1 MTEEQYV
8 KYKFIIYL
16 ICLPII
22 SIIGVTGNSLSL
34 HILQKYP
41 TRHAFATYLK
51 VLTCVDTILLCFS
64 LIRSILK
71 LVLYM
76 ELEHAATVDTYGT
89 FYSGLIIGAFLQRL
103 SSSFITVISLE
114 RFLAVYCPF
123 RIRTMF
129 IEIRPARITAI
140 VICFH
145 ILLQVPTSI
154 VVDVQQITVGNTTM
168 HIISRTT
175 AAAEQPILTS
185 VYLFSIAVLG
195 VALPLC
201 FVLITTCCII
211 IRIKMRQTRNIMKH
225 KVCRGS
231 LETERMTFTLIVM
244 ATFFTIMSVPAV
256 FIYVW
261 SGIDRSVEYTYLR
274 QLFVDIIIAT
284 TCMNSA
290 SDFIIY
296 CLTSRSFRTLFC
308 QRILSICEVVPPEER
323 ERQGD
328 IHVIETRPSI
338 QEQYEVNT
346 KTSLTLETEVPSK

>member
-1 MTEEQYV
+1 M
-8 KYKFIIYL
+8 
-16 ICLPII
+16 
-22 SIIGVTGNSLSL
+22 IGVTGNSLSL
-34 HILQKYP
+34 YILQKYP

-51 VLTCVDTILLCFS
+51 VLTWSDTVLLCTA
-64 LIRSILK
+64 LLRSIFK

-76 ELEHAATVDTYGT
+76 ELDNAATVDTYGI
-89 FYSGLIIGAFLQRL
+89 FYSGLILGAFLQRL

-114 RFLAVYCPF
+114 RFLAVYWPF
-123 RIRTMF
+123 RVRTMF

-145 ILLQVPTSI
+145 ILLQVPTFI
-154 VVDVQQITVGNTTM
+154 VVNVQQITIGNITM
-168 HIISRTT
+168 YIISRTT

-201 FVLITTCCII
+201 FVLISTCCII
-211 IRIKMRQTRNIMKH
+211 IKIKIHQTKNIMKH

-261 SGIDRSVEYTYLR
+261 SAIDRSVEYTYLR

-296 CLTSRSFRTLFC
+296 CLTSMSFRTLFC
-308 QRILSICEVVPPEER
+308 QRILSICEVLRPEER
-323 ERQGD
+323 EGQGG
-328 IHVIETRPSI
+328 IQVIETVPSI
-338 QEQYEVNT
+338 QEHSEVNT
-346 KTSLTLETEVPSK
+346 ETSLTLGTELPSK